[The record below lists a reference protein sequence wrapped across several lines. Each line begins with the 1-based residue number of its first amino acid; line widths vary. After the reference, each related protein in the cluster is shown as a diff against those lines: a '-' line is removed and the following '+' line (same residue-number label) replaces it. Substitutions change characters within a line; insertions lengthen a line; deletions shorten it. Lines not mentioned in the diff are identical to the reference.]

1 MFKNRFASNYFE
13 KYLSFLD
20 GNEMKHDYL
29 SLKSHASKQVKE
41 KKIHL
46 SSGKRERGKQH
57 SLVRNQEHH

>member
-1 MFKNRFASNYFE
+1 MFKNRFALNYFQ

-29 SLKSHASKQVKE
+29 SLKSHALKQVKE

-46 SSGKRERGKQH
+46 YSGKRERGKRP
-57 SLVRNQEHH
+57 SF